1 MTKALIKKYLNE
13 STFLTQSLDVNNIL
27 LLKKKI
33 LFSKKKVEEFLF
45 LEMVVAYPQP
55 IILLLT

>member
-1 MTKALIKKYLNE
+1 MSKALIKKYLNE

-45 LEMVVAYPQP
+45 LEMVVAYRQP